1 MIFAVVLYCTMSRMF
16 VAVPTT
22 AESKIFLV
30 HGNKMEGKVTGCYSS
45 CDSEVKLN
53 QVLLVT
59 TQLVSISS
67 LIVIIV
73 VLYFVVNMYLAR
85 VARERVFIQD
95 GRVDRQQPNDEEAAV
110 RRNNV
115 AVNGNRA
122 LPQEHEG

>member
-1 MIFAVVLYCTMSRMF
+1 MF

-22 AESKIFLV
+22 AESRIFLV
-30 HGNKMEGKVTGCYSS
+30 HDNKMEGKFARCYSS
-45 CDSEVKLN
+45 CDPEVKLN

-73 VLYFVVNMYLAR
+73 VLYFVANMYLAR
-85 VARERVFIQD
+85 VARERVFIQ
-95 GRVDRQQPNDEEAAV
+95 GSRVDRQQPNDEAAAV
-110 RRNNV
+110 RGNNV